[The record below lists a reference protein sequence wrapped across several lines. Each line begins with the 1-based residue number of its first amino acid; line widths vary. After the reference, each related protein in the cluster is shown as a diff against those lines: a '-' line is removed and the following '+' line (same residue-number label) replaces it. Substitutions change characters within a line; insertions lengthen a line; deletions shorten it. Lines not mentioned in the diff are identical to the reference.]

1 MKIDIS
7 RKFVTVNNNK
17 LLEEI
22 NRYELLTNQNAYLF
36 MSKDTI
42 DALAL
47 ASLPFSDPDS
57 YKESIMCKFKGR
69 KVFQNDELEFG
80 EVEIR

>member
-1 MKIDIS
+1 M
-7 RKFVTVNNNK
+7 
-17 LLEEI
+17 
-22 NRYELLTNQNAYLF
+22 
-36 MSKDTI
+36 

-47 ASLPFSDPDS
+47 NVLPFSDPDI
-57 YKESIMCKFKGR
+57 YKESIMCEFKGR